1 MIGVQHCWHLNCDIF
16 HSFLNGSC
24 LLARSHHFYRS
35 KVVLL
40 AWDTQQS
47 EFATLFERKVD
58 KLNTTNRN
66 GSMCDAV
73 QKANE
78 EFKSSGI

>member
-1 MIGVQHCWHLNCDIF
+1 M
-16 HSFLNGSC
+16 
-24 LLARSHHFYRS
+24 
-35 KVVLL
+35 VLL

-58 KLNTTNRN
+58 KLNTTNHN